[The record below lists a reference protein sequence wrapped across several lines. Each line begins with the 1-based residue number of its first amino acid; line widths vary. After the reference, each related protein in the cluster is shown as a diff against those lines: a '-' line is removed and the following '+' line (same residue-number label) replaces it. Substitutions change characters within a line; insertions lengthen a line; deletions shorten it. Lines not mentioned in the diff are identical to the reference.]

1 MAGAAMLDQE
11 NNNPDTEGHP
21 FASPQLQNGEFKAAD
36 MTETNFNGVNLTRAK
51 VLCRSVG
58 RAVQRLQPIRSRL
71 QECQSRE
78 CAVR

>member
-1 MAGAAMLDQE
+1 MSDQE
-11 NNNPDTEGHP
+11 NNNPNIEGHP
-21 FASPQLQNGEFKAAD
+21 FARPQLQNGEFKAAD
-36 MTETNFNGVNLTRAK
+36 MTDTNYNGVTLTMAK
-51 VLCRSVG
+51 VLCRSAG